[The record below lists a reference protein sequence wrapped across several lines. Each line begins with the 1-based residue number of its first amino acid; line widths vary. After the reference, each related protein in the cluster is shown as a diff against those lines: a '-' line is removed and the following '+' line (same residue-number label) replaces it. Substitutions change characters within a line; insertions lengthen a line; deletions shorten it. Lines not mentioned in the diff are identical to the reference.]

1 MRINHFFFLFL
12 LLALAGCAGTPKW
25 SDEEIAGIYVFGE
38 VWQPGASGFLR
49 PFLEVDGKGK
59 WITVETDSG
68 RVWSSGWTREGN
80 RLLLASPEEFPAEIR
95 VERADDG
102 LPMLRVELNRILWG
116 FRKVDSIGRKVG
128 EPVPPAWEVSVENP
142 ALLPEED
149 LRILTETLQNTLS
162 VEIWFRRVEFLNRD
176 RKQLRVY
183 DVKGSL
189 SPVRRDPAIIP
200 PLQLTSSPSGRFL
213 LETSDP
219 DLLIAIYAD

>member
-116 FRKVDSIGRKVG
+116 FRKVDSIGRNVG
-128 EPVPPAWEVSVENP
+128 EPVPPAWAVSVENP

-200 PLQLTSSPSGRFL
+200 PLQLTLSPSGRFL

>member
-142 ALLPEED
+142 
-149 LRILTETLQNTLS
+149 
-162 VEIWFRRVEFLNRD
+162 EI
-176 RKQLRVY
+176 
-183 DVKGSL
+183 
-189 SPVRRDPAIIP
+189 
-200 PLQLTSSPSGRFL
+200 GR
-213 LETSDP
+213 
-219 DLLIAIYAD
+219 AHV